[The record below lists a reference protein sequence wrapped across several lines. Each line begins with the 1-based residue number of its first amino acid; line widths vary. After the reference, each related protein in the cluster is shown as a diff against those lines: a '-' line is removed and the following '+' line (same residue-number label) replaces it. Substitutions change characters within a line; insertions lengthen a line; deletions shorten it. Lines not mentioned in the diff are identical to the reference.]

1 MNDDTTI
8 RILAVLNLARPLVA
22 MLPPAAA
29 LAVTAAI
36 SALEL
41 LLAEPEPEDRQDVV
55 TPRADLA
62 AMAAHDQH

>member
-41 LLAEPEPEDRQDVV
+41 LLADPEPEDRQNVV
-55 TPRADLA
+55 TKRSDLA
-62 AMAAHDQH
+62 GLAAHER